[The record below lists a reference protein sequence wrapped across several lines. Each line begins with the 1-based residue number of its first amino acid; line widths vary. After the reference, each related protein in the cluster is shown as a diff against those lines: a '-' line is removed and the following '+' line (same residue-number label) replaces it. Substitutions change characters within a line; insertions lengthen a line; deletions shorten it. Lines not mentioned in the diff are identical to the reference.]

1 MLGQLCLRQ
10 YSLKD
15 LVRFDCKIEEQPT
28 SINRSI
34 ILSARGLSSR
44 QLNDSASLTIR
55 SYRSKNRAM
64 LNLNNLILTH
74 HINVETL
81 DDPIYHI
88 SIPILYQ

>member
-1 MLGQLCLRQ
+1 MLGQLFLRQ

-28 SINRSI
+28 SINRST

-44 QLNDSASLTIR
+44 QLNDLASLTIR
-55 SYRSKNRAM
+55 SYRTKNRAM
-64 LNLNNLILTH
+64 LNLKNLILTH
-74 HINVETL
+74 HIRVETL
-81 DDPIYHI
+81 HDPIYHI